1 MITPIFLY
9 LMIGILAGL
18 MSGMFGIGGGSVRI
32 PLLYVAGL
40 PLLSVFG
47 INLFVIP
54 ISSLVGALSHWKNIC
69 WKFVPYILIG
79 ASCGSI
85 LGALLA
91 GLLHDLTLAILFL
104 IVSLITILGIYFD
117 RISPKVAQKIN
128 PKAGHFIGGT
138 LFINLI
144 IGMRGGSGGSLFPS
158 FFRMMKMNIHE
169 AIATSLFSTI
179 FSAAAAIVI
188 YWYRGNIILL
198 PALVVILGSIIG
210 ARLGSIIS
218 LKTKPHWLEIGL
230 SVFVIILALI
240 TVFKSIH
247 HG

>member
-1 MITPIFLY
+1 MIAQTLLY
-9 LMIGILAGL
+9 LIIGILAGL

-40 PLLSVFG
+40 PLLSAFG

-54 ISSLVGALSHWKNIC
+54 ISSMVGAFSQWKNIS
-69 WKFVPYILIG
+69 WKFVPHILMGAIG
-79 ASCGSI
+79 GSI

-91 GLLHDLTLAILFL
+91 GLLKELTLAFLFL
-104 IVSLITILGIYFD
+104 IVSVITVFGIYFD
-117 RISPKVAQKIN
+117 RISPKVAQRIN
-128 PKAGHFIGGT
+128 PQAGHFIGGT
-138 LFINLI
+138 FFINLI

-179 FSAAAAIVI
+179 FSAAAAIAI
-188 YWYRGNIILL
+188 YWYRGNILL
-198 PALVVILGSIIG
+198 VPALVVIFGSIIG
-210 ARLGSIIS
+210 VRLGSIIS

-230 SVFVIILALI
+230 SGLVIILALI
-240 TVFKSIH
+240 TVYRAI
-247 HG
+247 